1 MTKFQAIHFDMD
13 GVIANTEP
21 LHVAAEKQTCVDYGF
36 DINPDDWTGF
46 KGRTAQDI
54 FSYLISAYGDPK
66 KHTPEQLIDH
76 KTTLFLKM
84 AKTKLEPIEGITE
97 FLNWARKEHKKMS
110 LVTSS
115 NKRVQSFIVDA
126 LGIGNLFDAVITGDD
141 ITEGKPSP
149 QPYLKAA
156 KQLNVDP
163 NLSLVIEDSA
173 SGIQS
178 GMKAGCAVLA
188 VATSHTVEELLVEAP
203 DYVAVDYLDA
213 RQQLIAA

>member
-1 MTKFQAIHFDMD
+1 MNKFEAIHFDMD
-13 GVIANTEP
+13 GVIADTEP
-21 LHVAAEKQTCVDYGF
+21 LHVMAEKQTCIDYGF

-54 FSYLISAYGDPK
+54 FSYLISTYGDPAK
-66 KHTPEQLIDH
+66 YTPEELINH
-76 KTTLFLKM
+76 KTTLFLDM
-84 AKTKLEPIEGITE
+84 AKTRLEPIEGVVE
-97 FLNWARKEHKKMS
+97 FLNWARKAYTKMS

-126 LGIGNLFDAVITGDD
+126 LGIGSLFDAVITGDD

-149 QPYLKAA
+149 QPYLKAS
-156 KQLNVDP
+156 KQLNITP
-163 NLSLVIEDSA
+163 NSSLVIEDSA

-178 GMKAGCAVLA
+178 GLTAGCAVLA

-203 DYVAVDYLDA
+203 DYVAADYLDA
-213 RQQLIAA
+213 RRQLIAV